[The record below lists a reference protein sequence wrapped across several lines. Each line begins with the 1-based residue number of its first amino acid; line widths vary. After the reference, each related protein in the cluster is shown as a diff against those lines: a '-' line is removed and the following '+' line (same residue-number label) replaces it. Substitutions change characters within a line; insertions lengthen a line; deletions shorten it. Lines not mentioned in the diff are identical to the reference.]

1 MISQNPNKRS
11 RYNNNYANEDNKFYG
26 KDLYKDYR
34 VYSDNYSN
42 KYYSSNDSKNMNYDD
57 NRYFS
62 SKSHYDISQPK
73 KGFYND
79 SKYMDKRKSGFKGN
93 FSSCI
98 SGNKFIERDHRSRS
112 RSRSR
117 LSRSKSRS
125 WGKRSSHSR
134 YRNRDFAKREKSH
147 SNSVNKFNNNFK

>member
-11 RYNNNYANEDNKFYG
+11 RYNNNYTNEDNKFYG

-34 VYSDNYSN
+34 VYPDNYSN
-42 KYYSSNDSKNMNYDD
+42 KYYSSNDSKNMSYDD

-62 SKSHYDISQPK
+62 SKGHYDIGQPK

-79 SKYMDKRKSGFKGN
+79 SKY
-93 FSSCI
+93 
-98 SGNKFIERDHRSRS
+98 
-112 RSRSR
+112 
-117 LSRSKSRS
+117 RS